1 MINIINIMMRIRQK
15 IQSTKLKEFTTA
27 ATITKVI
34 TNSKVNFSTN
44 FVE

>member
-1 MINIINIMMRIRQK
+1 MINIINVTMRIRQK

-27 ATITKVI
+27 TILTKVI
-34 TNSKVNFSTN
+34 TSEVNFVTN